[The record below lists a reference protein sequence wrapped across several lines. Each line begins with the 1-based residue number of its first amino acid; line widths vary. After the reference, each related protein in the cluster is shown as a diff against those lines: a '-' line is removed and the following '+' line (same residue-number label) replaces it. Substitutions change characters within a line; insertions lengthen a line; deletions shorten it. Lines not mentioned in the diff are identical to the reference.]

1 MRMRQKVSISQLPIR
16 LGIFLLLYLVPQSLS
31 AQENNDSTHILRN
44 GASITPDD
52 VLKQAN
58 INLFPEK
65 STTYSLYSPGQLEH
79 IPRFSLKRDI
89 SLPYQTNPSLLF
101 RGDYSTSGVLRQFP
115 HGMLFGSGGQTS
127 VSGIGR
133 FNNASLGYQHAF
145 NQRLTLQ
152 LGVDAMKI
160 NMIHSTG
167 QAFNTSGAL
176 RYQASDRVAFKVFGS
191 YAIGNTYGMDTHRY
205 GATMSLDMSERFGME
220 VGVQRYYD
228 AYRGR
233 WETVPVVIPYYNF
246 DKFKLSLDVGG
257 ILYEILRNTVF
268 DNRGGSG
275 GATIAPPRFQ
285 MPPLR

>member
-1 MRMRQKVSISQLPIR
+1 MSWWPFGNLPAA
-16 LGIFLLLYLVPQSLS
+16 FVPQLLF
-31 AQENNDSTHILRN
+31 AQEDSVRFIRD
-44 GASITPDD
+44 SIQIQPEF
-52 VLKQAN
+52 N
-58 INLFPEK
+58 ESLFSPFELPSENSAPSSMFHPEH
-65 STTYSLYSPGQLEH
+65 SYSLPD
-79 IPRFSLKRDI
+79 FSLKESLR
-89 SLPYQTNPSLLF
+89 LPYQTNPSLLF

-167 QAFNTSGAL
+167 QAFSTSGAL

-228 AYRGR
+228 AYRSR

>member
-1 MRMRQKVSISQLPIR
+1 MRIKRKVSISCLGGR
-16 LGIFLLLYLVPQSLS
+16 LGICLLLAFVPQLLF
-31 AQENNDSTHILRN
+31 AQEDSVRFIRD
-44 GASITPDD
+44 SIQIQPEF
-52 VLKQAN
+52 N
-58 INLFPEK
+58 ESLFSPFELPSENSAPSSMFHPEH
-65 STTYSLYSPGQLEH
+65 SYSLPD
-79 IPRFSLKRDI
+79 FSLKESLR
-89 SLPYQTNPSLLF
+89 LPYQTNPSLLF

-127 VSGIGR
+127 VPGIGR

-167 QAFNTSGAL
+167 QAFSTSGAL

-233 WETVPVVIPYYNF
+233 WETVPVVITYYNF
-246 DKFKLSLDVGG
+246 D
-257 ILYEILRNTVF
+257 
-268 DNRGGSG
+268 
-275 GATIAPPRFQ
+275 
-285 MPPLR
+285 

>member
-1 MRMRQKVSISQLPIR
+1 MHEYKEGRYRRMKRKVSISCLSVR
-16 LGIFLLLYLVPQSLS
+16 LGICLLLFFVPQLLS
-31 AQENNDSTHILRN
+31 AQEDSVRFIRDSIRMQPEFKKSLFSPLRPSFGN
-44 GASITPDD
+44 SIPCPM
-52 VLKQAN
+52 L
-58 INLFPEK
+58 PEH
-65 STTYSLYSPGQLEH
+65 SYSLPD
-79 IPRFSLKRDI
+79 FSLKESLR
-89 SLPYQTNPSLLF
+89 LPYQTNPSLLF
-101 RGDYSTSGVLRQFP
+101 RGDYSASGILREFP
-115 HGMLFGSGGQTS
+115 HGMLLGSGGQT
-127 VSGIGR
+127 
-133 FNNASLGYQHAF
+133 NNASLGYQHAF

-167 QAFNTSGAL
+167 QAFSTSGAL
-176 RYQASDRVAFKVFGS
+176 RYQVSDRVAFKVFGS
-191 YAIGNTYGMDTHRY
+191 YAIGNTYGMGTHYY
-205 GATMSLDMSERFGME
+205 GATMSLDMSERFGVE

-228 AYRGR
+228 AYRGC
-233 WETVPVVIPYYNF
+233 WETVPMVIPYYKF